1 MNQNETKKVKGLY
14 NSSIT
19 RVRPFFK
26 ALFAMD
32 KTGESWLP
40 KLLKATPLNQ
50 GLAKTLCEHPSV
62 LLYDC
67 LQEREYYDKILGKTI
82 KLEECFEYSIP
93 PSYSFLEWAL
103 MNPEE
108 LTWPEDGK
116 KTFGTETQYKRECL
130 FGYHGTDTQKE
141 IMKEGLNELKKQG
154 VYCSARQWWS
164 FEGFTEM
171 DCLIE
176 TDRYLLGFEGK
187 RTECISPST
196 YWFRDRNQIVRN
208 IEVLAELARE
218 KKKEFAFILITEDG
232 VDPMTEEHFK
242 ASLPYDEGLANRLCE
257 HYLGCLSWKDVCLVT
272 GISFGELLCDINSIS
287 YAEQSTEKTAS
298 KVELENKIRLND

>member
-62 LLYDC
+62 LLDDC
-67 LQEREYYDKILGKTI
+67 LQEREYYDKIIGKTI

-154 VYCSARQWWS
+154 VYYSAGQWWA
-164 FEGFTEM
+164 FEGFTKI
-171 DCLIE
+171 DCFLE
-176 TDRYLLGFEGK
+176 TDDFLLGIEGK
-187 RTECISPST
+187 RTDKVSPAT
-196 YWFRDRNQIVRN
+196 DWFPQRNQIIRN
-208 IEVLAELARE
+208 LEVL
-218 KKKEFAFILITEDG
+218 KETAGSKEYALLLMSEDG
-232 VDPMTEEHFK
+232 KDTIKDSDFTN
-242 ASLPYDEGLANRLCE
+242 SLPHYSEQEIAE
-257 HYLGCLSWKDVCLVT
+257 IKTHYLGALTWQQACEAVGLDFNALPETIRDV
-272 GISFGELLCDINSIS
+272 SQSI
-287 YAEQSTEKTAS
+287 E
-298 KVELENKIRLND
+298 R